1 MAAMY
6 GTYSP
11 ASSADAGSGGGFFG
25 GASAF
30 ARHVF
35 GDSRQDTGELWNAA
49 QYGALAV
56 LPVAALN
63 RAVNWATPE
72 PNDEASSALLL
83 LEVLA
88 QVVALIVGFVLVHRA
103 ITFVPTYSGQAH
115 DRLSLSGAAL
125 AVLAILLSLKS
136 KLGVKVSILADRAA
150 ELLGLGG
157 GQDAAPPRR
166 GQQQQPRGRAPPPP
180 PSASAPARAAAGPAA
195 AAPGPMPVGGSIF
208 GS

>member
-1 MAAMY
+1 MSAMY
-6 GTYSP
+6 GTYTP
-11 ASSADAGSGGGFFG
+11 TSSGESGSGGGGVFG

-35 GDSRQDTGELWNAA
+35 GDSRQDTGDLFNAA

-72 PNDEASSALLL
+72 PNDEASSVLLL

-88 QVVALIVGFVLVHRA
+88 QVVALLVGFVLVHRA

-115 DRLSLSGAAL
+115 DKLSISGAAL

-157 GQDAAPPRR
+157 GGQDARKP
-166 GQQQQPRGRAPPPP
+166 QQQQPRGRAPPPT
-180 PSASAPARAAAGPAA
+180 ATAPAAARAAAG

-208 GS
+208 GN